1 MKIVNKISLAVL
13 PAMFLLVLLGGCGT
27 TGEVEEDKGAAPA
40 ATDAGAA
47 DTGATAM
54 PGADTGAGDAK
65 MMDEGKAEKAAV
77 DPFSDPANLLS
88 QRIVYFAYDSSSIPD
103 DALPMIKAHAQYLA
117 NNSSVTFTLEGHADE
132 RGTREYNIALG
143 ERRADAVRRMLMA
156 NGVSSSQVNVISYGE
171 ERPAKQGHSEEAWQ
185 YNRRAVFAYSGK

>member
-27 TGEVEEDKGAAPA
+27 TGEVEGDKGAAPA
-40 ATDAGAA
+40 AEAGAA
-47 DTGATAM
+47 DSSATTT
-54 PGADTGAGDAK
+54 PGSAAGAGEATP
-65 MMDEGKAEKAAV
+65 MESGEKAAV
-77 DPFSDPANLLS
+77 DPFNDPSNLLS
-88 QRIVYFAYDSSSIPD
+88 QRIVYFAFDSSSIPD
-103 DALPMIKAHAQYLA
+103 DALPLIKAHAQYLA
-117 NNSSVTFTLEGHADE
+117 SNPSVTFTLEGHADE

-156 NGVSSSQVNVISYGE
+156 NGVSASQINVISYGE